1 MNLFDTLE
9 DYYPQGEP
17 SLALN
22 TDDTELDALE
32 ALYEIEAA

>member
-17 SLALN
+17 SLDLN
-22 TDDTELDALE
+22 DDVELEALE